1 MFSIFNSIG
10 KDKLLHFFW
19 SMILIMPLIY
29 FLGGIYG
36 SIALAIIAG
45 LKELVWDIWLKR
57 GNGEFL
63 DFVYGCLP
71 IPIYFILHSI

>member
-1 MFSIFNSIG
+1 MNNID

-19 SMILIMPLIY
+19 NMILIMPLIY
-29 FLGGIYG
+29 LFGGVYG
-36 SIALAIIAG
+36 SVLLAVIAG
-45 LKELVWDIWLKR
+45 LKELLWDIAMKR

>member
-1 MFSIFNSIG
+1 MKIFNSIDR
-10 KDKLLHFFW
+10 DKLLHFFW
-19 SMILIMPLIY
+19 STILIIPLIY
-29 FLGGIYG
+29 ILGDVNG
-36 SIALAIIAG
+36 SIALVVIAG
-45 LKELVWDIWLKR
+45 LKEIVWDIAMKR

>member
-1 MFSIFNSIG
+1 MNNIA

-19 SMILIMPLIY
+19 NMILIIPLVY
-29 FLGGIYG
+29 TLGDVYG
-36 SIALAIIAG
+36 CVSLAVIAG
-45 LKELVWDIWLKR
+45 LKEIIWDKLLNK

-71 IPIYFILHSI
+71 IPIYFILHSIQ

>member
-1 MFSIFNSIG
+1 MNNID

-19 SMILIMPLIY
+19 SMILIIPLI
-29 FLGGIYG
+29 FALGGVMG
-36 SIALAIIAG
+36 SIALAIIA
-45 LKELVWDIWLKR
+45 LAKEVVWDKLMGK
-57 GNGEFL
+57 GNMEFL

>member
-1 MFSIFNSIG
+1 MNNID

-19 SMILIMPLIY
+19 SMLLIIPLI
-29 FLGGIYG
+29 FALGGVVG
-36 SIALAIIAG
+36 SIAIAIIAFA
-45 LKELVWDIWLKR
+45 KEVIWDKLMGK
-57 GNGEFL
+57 GNMEFL